1 MDSNYPDLRR
11 LRDNG
16 SKLIVYHGWSDP
28 DISPVA
34 SINYYESVVDTI
46 ADDMRAASYSIALNR
61 TQNFFRLFMVP
72 GMGHCSG
79 GPGPDRFDALS
90 ALENWVE
97 NGIAPDSLKASKV
110 VNGEV
115 TRTRPLCVYP
125 EVATY
130 SGRGSTDEAENFYC
144 AAPSL

>member
-1 MDSNYPDLRR
+1 M
-11 LRDNG
+11 
-16 SKLIVYHGWSDP
+16 
-28 DISPVA
+28 A
-34 SINYYESVVDTI
+34 SINYYESVVDHI
-46 ADDMRAASYSIALNR
+46 ADDMRAPSYDTALSR

-79 GPGPDRFDALS
+79 GPGPDRFNALS

-97 NGIAPDSLKASKV
+97 NGIAPESLRASKIEG
-110 VNGEV
+110 GEV
-115 TRTRPLCVYP
+115 TRSRPLCAYP

-144 AAPSL
+144 AAPAN